1 MIVVTV
7 TWSIR
12 HVSSTWSI
20 VECSGLFWMMVQGK
34 EEWKKVNK
42 IRHTPDSSH
51 DTESNEAK
59 RVGLM
64 GLRDIS
70 SFFMDQSY
78 K

>member
-1 MIVVTV
+1 
-7 TWSIR
+7 
-12 HVSSTWSI
+12 
-20 VECSGLFWMMVQGK
+20 MMVQGK

-42 IRHTPDSSH
+42 ICHTPDSSH
-51 DTESNEAK
+51 DTESNEVK